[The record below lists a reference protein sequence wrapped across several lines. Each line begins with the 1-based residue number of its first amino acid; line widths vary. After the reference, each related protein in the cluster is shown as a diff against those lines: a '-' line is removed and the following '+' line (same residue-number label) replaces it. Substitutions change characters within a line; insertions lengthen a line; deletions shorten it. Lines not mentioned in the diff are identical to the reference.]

1 VRLPCAF
8 ASQRRYNAGLTLEE
22 VKTQSLQW
30 TVPDCPFP
38 VVVDAPLINEIR
50 IAVVEAFYSVPRGG
64 VEIGGVFFGVRRDQN
79 IEIRAHRPIKC
90 EYLTGPS
97 FSLSVK
103 DQIGLAGVLAAPETD
118 PELAGMVPLGWYHS
132 HTRSKIFLSAADLV
146 LYNEFFPEKWQIA
159 MVLRPANLQPTRGLF
174 FFRDE
179 RGQIAPDPPAG
190 EFVMEPP
197 AYGLA
202 FTEES
207 SSIAVV
213 GAGKSDHPAA
223 PAEAAAATTE
233 PPGVGQSPE
242 PREEATPEP
251 KIGLPSFDL
260 AQSSAASNRRN
271 APWLVAAAV
280 IILAIAAV
288 GFAYLHWRPT
298 TNLAGLGLETYDL
311 NGSFLIRW
319 DRDSDAVRQAKRA
332 VLEIQDGGDTTPVEL
347 TAGQLAAGGYG
358 YTRRSRDVS
367 VRMKVEG
374 PIAAD
379 ETSNFTTSQ
388 SLEPPSGP
396 SGDTDLSRALQEKE
410 RLKTELINDSMK
422 MQELRA
428 TAAEL
433 RRQLAAERERNGGGA
448 PPR

>member
-1 VRLPCAF
+1 
-8 ASQRRYNAGLTLEE
+8 
-22 VKTQSLQW
+22 
-30 TVPDCPFP
+30 
-38 VVVDAPLINEIR
+38 
-50 IAVVEAFYSVPRGG
+50 
-64 VEIGGVFFGVRRDQN
+64 
-79 IEIRAHRPIKC
+79 
-90 EYLTGPS
+90 
-97 FSLSVK
+97 
-103 DQIGLAGVLAAPETD
+103 
-118 PELAGMVPLGWYHS
+118 M
-132 HTRSKIFLSAADLV
+132 
-146 LYNEFFPEKWQIA
+146 
-159 MVLRPANLQPTRGLF
+159 
-174 FFRDE
+174 
-179 RGQIAPDPPAG
+179 
-190 EFVMEPP
+190 
-197 AYGLA
+197 
-202 FTEES
+202 
-207 SSIAVV
+207 
-213 GAGKSDHPAA
+213 
-223 PAEAAAATTE
+223 
-233 PPGVGQSPE
+233 
-242 PREEATPEP
+242 
-251 KIGLPSFDL
+251 
-260 AQSSAASNRRN
+260 
-271 APWLVAAAV
+271 

>member
-1 VRLPCAF
+1 M
-8 ASQRRYNAGLTLEE
+8 
-22 VKTQSLQW
+22 KTQSLQW
-30 TVPDCPFP
+30 TVPDCPFR

-202 FTEES
+202 LAEKS
-207 SSIAVV
+207 SSSAVV
-213 GAGKSDHPAA
+213 EPV
-223 PAEAAAATTE
+223 EAAATPTEPPGGEQATTE
-233 PPGVGQSPE
+233 PQ
-242 PREEATPEP
+242 
-251 KIGLPSFDL
+251 IGLPSFDL
-260 AQSSAASNRRN
+260 AQSSAA
-271 APWLVAAAV
+271 
-280 IILAIAAV
+280 
-288 GFAYLHWRPT
+288 
-298 TNLAGLGLETYDL
+298 
-311 NGSFLIRW
+311 
-319 DRDSDAVRQAKRA
+319 
-332 VLEIQDGGDTTPVEL
+332 
-347 TAGQLAAGGYG
+347 
-358 YTRRSRDVS
+358 
-367 VRMKVEG
+367 
-374 PIAAD
+374 
-379 ETSNFTTSQ
+379 
-388 SLEPPSGP
+388 
-396 SGDTDLSRALQEKE
+396 
-410 RLKTELINDSMK
+410 
-422 MQELRA
+422 
-428 TAAEL
+428 
-433 RRQLAAERERNGGGA
+433 
-448 PPR
+448 

>member
-1 VRLPCAF
+1 
-8 ASQRRYNAGLTLEE
+8 
-22 VKTQSLQW
+22 
-30 TVPDCPFP
+30 
-38 VVVDAPLINEIR
+38 LINEIR

-64 VEIGGVFFGVRRDQN
+64 VEIGGVFFGVRQDQK

-103 DQIGLAGVLAAPETD
+103 DQLGLAGLLAAPETD

-159 MVLRPANLQPTRGLF
+159 MMLRPANLQPTCGAF

-179 RGQIAPDPPAG
+179 RGQIAADPPAG

-202 FTEES
+202 FAEKS
-207 SSIAVV
+207 GCNAL
-213 GAGKSDHPAA
+213 AG
-223 PAEAAAATTE
+223 PAETAAIPTE
-233 PPGVGQSPE
+233 PPGAGQSPA
-242 PREEATPEP
+242 PREEAKPVRE
-251 KIGLPSFDL
+251 IGLPSFDL
-260 AQSSAASNRRN
+260 AHSNAASNRRN

-298 TNLAGLGLETYDL
+298 ANLASLGLETYDL

-319 DRDSDAVRQAKRA
+319 DRDSEALRQARRA
-332 VLEIQDGGDTTPVEL
+332 VLEIQDGGEMTPVEL
-347 TAGQLAAGGYG
+347 TAGQMAAGGYG
-358 YTRRSRDVS
+358 YMRRSRDVS

-374 PIAAD
+374 PVAAD

-388 SLEPPSGP
+388 SLVPPSGP
-396 SGDTDLSRALQEKE
+396 SADTDLSRALQEKE

-428 TAAEL
+428 TVAEL
-433 RRQLAAERERNGGGA
+433 RRQLAAQRERNGGGA

>member
-1 VRLPCAF
+1 LP
-8 ASQRRYNAGLTLEE
+8 LEE
-22 VKTQSLQW
+22 AKNQSLQW
-30 TVPDCPFP
+30 TVPECPYL
-38 VVVDAPLINEIR
+38 VVVDGPLINEIR

-64 VEIGGVFFGVRRDQN
+64 VEIGGVFFGVRCDQK
-79 IEIRAHRPIKC
+79 IEIRAHRPIMC

-103 DQIGLAGVLAAPETD
+103 DQLGLAGLLAAPETE

-159 MVLRPANLQPTRGLF
+159 MVLRPANLQPTCGAF

-179 RGQIAPDPPAG
+179 RGQIAADPPAG

-202 FTEES
+202 LAEKS
-207 SSIAVV
+207 SSSAVV
-213 GAGKSDHPAA
+213 EPV
-223 PAEAAAATTE
+223 EAAATPTEPPGGEQATTE
-233 PPGVGQSPE
+233 PQ
-242 PREEATPEP
+242 
-251 KIGLPSFDL
+251 IGLPSFDL
-260 AQSSAASNRRN
+260 AQSNRASNRRN

-298 TNLAGLGLETYDL
+298 TNLPGLGLETYDL

-319 DRDSDAVRQAKRA
+319 DRDSEALRQARR
-332 VLEIQDGGDTTPVEL
+332 VILEIQDGGEMTPVEL
-347 TAGQLAAGGYG
+347 TAGQMAAGGYG
-358 YTRRSRDVS
+358 YMRRSRDVS

-374 PIAAD
+374 PVAAD
-379 ETSNFTTSQ
+379 EISNFTTSQ
-388 SLEPPSGP
+388 SLVPPSDP

-422 MQELRA
+422 MQDLRA
-428 TAAEL
+428 TVAEL
-433 RRQLAAERERNGGGA
+433 RRQLAAQRERNGGGA